1 MTDESV
7 CLSVTDHSDCKGPI
21 KMPSCLLV
29 STIPLWMP
37 PVEKRNVP
45 QMFSLFTSLTLG
57 VHLRPRD
64 VYDDVDDVE
73 AVGASFSPR
82 SDYDVCQGDWS

>member
-1 MTDESV
+1 
-7 CLSVTDHSDCKGPI
+7 
-21 KMPSCLLV
+21 MPSCLLV

-73 AVGASFSPR
+73 AV
-82 SDYDVCQGDWS
+82 VVQGPHFPPALIMMCAKAIGRK